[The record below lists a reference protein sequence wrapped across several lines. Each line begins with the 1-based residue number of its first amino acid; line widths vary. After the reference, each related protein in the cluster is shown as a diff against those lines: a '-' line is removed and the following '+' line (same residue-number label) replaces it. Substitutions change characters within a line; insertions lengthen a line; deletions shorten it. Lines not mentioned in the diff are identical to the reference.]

1 MLNSFHSLPALQTSS
16 GFKVDSIKDFF
27 SRQGERL
34 SSSLFFRINKL
45 DIVTKTEVAGLDI
58 ELFPSIALKDG
69 DLQLSIGTKLANPF
83 EFTLDSFGVFTNGIS
98 LSDTLKSRLAFE
110 AQGQVR
116 ATLPLTLDN
125 DDLVIL
131 IHDDDIFDD
140 QGALVKVDFSA
151 CSVLDLLQ
159 EMLGKLGSFQL
170 SPDSV
175 LGGGIAKSLPFDFA
189 NVVDS
194 FDEVFPDV
202 GIFINGVLEA
212 KNELFH
218 LCEEVKITGSPSP
231 RLEDVISL
239 ILEDILG
246 KSQSIASSSS
256 SQLAEERRLLRIGSS
271 RVDFHHMGR
280 PSVLS
285 SGRRRALRAHHLP
298 YNHFQRPRRK
308 MLQSD
313 LLGDLLDNI
322 SIEGGYDGTSIFFS
336 VKLDISKQA
345 VDPLEIILQNPLDNI
360 QENELLGNLFQTSG
374 SGPPKNIDIDT
385 SVSASASVSLS
396 GKLGG
401 VPSQRVYLWNSLH

>member
-1 MLNSFHSLPALQTSS
+1 MLNSFHCLPALQTSS

-34 SSSLFFRINKL
+34 SSNLFFRINKL

-58 ELFPSIALKDG
+58 ELFPSIALNDG
-69 DLQLSIGTKLANPF
+69 DLQLSIGTKLANSF

-116 ATLPLTLDN
+116 ATLPLNN

-189 NVVDS
+189 DEVDS
-194 FDEVFPDV
+194 FDEFFPDV

-218 LCEEVKITGSPSP
+218 LCEEVKTTGSPSP
-231 RLEDVISL
+231 TLEDVISL

-246 KSQSIASSSS
+246 ESQSIASSSS

-313 LLGDLLDNI
+313 LKGDLLDSI

-345 VDPLEIILQNPLDNI
+345 VDPLEIILQNPLNNI
-360 QENELLGNLFQTSG
+360 QENELLDLY
-374 SGPPKNIDIDT
+374 
-385 SVSASASVSLS
+385 SL
-396 GKLGG
+396 G
-401 VPSQRVYLWNSLH
+401 

>member
-58 ELFPSIALKDG
+58 ELFPSIALNDG

-98 LSDTLKSRLAFE
+98 LSDILKSRLAFE

-116 ATLPLTLDN
+116 ATLPLN
-125 DDLVIL
+125 VVDDLVIL

-189 NVVDS
+189 KVVDS

-218 LCEEVKITGSPSP
+218 LCEEVKITGSAPP

-246 KSQSIASSSS
+246 ESQSIASSSS

-313 LLGDLLDNI
+313 LLGDLLDVI
-322 SIEGGYDGTSIFFS
+322 SIEGGYDGISIFFS

-345 VDPLEIILQNPLDNI
+345 VDPLEMILQNPLDNI

-374 SGPPKNIDIDT
+374 SGSPKNIDIDT

-396 GKLGG
+396 GTLGG